1 MKHLVIKDFRVLK
14 LMNLAVIAIC
24 LAGGYMGIS
33 YENTLK
39 TKFVY
44 AFAILITTYLASILL
59 SQQEVKNNSDIIIN
73 SLPIDRSLIVKSK
86 YLFILIYMCL
96 SSLIVFLSSHV
107 SGVIFP
113 NNTPGVGADVF
124 DILFIIGLALIFYSV
139 YLLIYYFNIGKAQIF
154 GQVFYL
160 ILVLA
165 PAFLGRFGERIVSS
179 SSFKYL
185 MSLNFNFIISLLIA
199 VGLIFY
205 VISLNS
211 SIKIYESK
219 EF

>member
-1 MKHLVIKDFRVLK
+1 MKHLILKDFRLLK

-24 LAGGYMGIS
+24 LAGGYIGIS

-39 TKFVY
+39 TKFIY
-44 AFAILITTYLASILL
+44 AFVILLTTYLASILV
-59 SQQEVKNNSDIIIN
+59 SQQEVKSNSDIIIN
-73 SLPIDRSLIVKSK
+73 SLPIDRSLVVKSK
-86 YLFILIYMCL
+86 YLFILIYMGL

-107 SGVIFP
+107 LGVIFP
-113 NNTPGVGADVF
+113 TNTPGVRASIF

-165 PAFLGRFGERIVSS
+165 PALLGRFGERIIASNL
-179 SSFKYL
+179 FKYL
-185 MSLNFNFIISLLIA
+185 LNLNFNLIIALLA
-199 VGLIFY
+199 VVGFIFY

-211 SIKIYESK
+211 SINIYESK